1 MESEISSQSN
11 RSAVDDPLSPFF
23 LHYSDSPGLVLV
35 SQQLTGD
42 NYPSWTRAMIIALM
56 SVKNKLGFIDGSIS
70 RPDGTD
76 SNLLSSW
83 TRNNS
88 IVISWI
94 LNSVSKEIAASILFS
109 DTALKIWNDLQDRFK
124 QSNGPRIFEIRRNLL
139 TLVQNHQSISAY
151 FTKLKILWE
160 ELSSFRPVLLLW
172 KVHVWRC
179 QRISQYLS

>member
-11 RSAVDDPLSPFF
+11 RSAIGDPLSPFF

-42 NYPSWTRAMIIALM
+42 NYPSWTRAMIIAL

-94 LNSVSKEIAASILFS
+94 LNSVSSILFS
-109 DTALKIWNDLQDRFK
+109 DTALEIWNDL
-124 QSNGPRIFEIRRNLL
+124 
-139 TLVQNHQSISAY
+139 SI
-151 FTKLKILWE
+151 
-160 ELSSFRPVLLLW
+160 
-172 KVHVWRC
+172 
-179 QRISQYLS
+179 